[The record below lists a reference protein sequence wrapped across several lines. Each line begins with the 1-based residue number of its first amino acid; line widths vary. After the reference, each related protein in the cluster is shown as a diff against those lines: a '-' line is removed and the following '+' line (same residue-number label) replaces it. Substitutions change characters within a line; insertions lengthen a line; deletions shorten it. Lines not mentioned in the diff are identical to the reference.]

1 MKISRIVWI
10 VLIVAIVLT
19 PLGAAQSMTTGSN
32 GYTITPATDG
42 IKGVV
47 NPLRNDVTISQGEKD
62 CYSHAVPSGT
72 SQLTA
77 DLNWGNSANSLAL
90 TITSPTTTIGT
101 FHDADDGAIDGRI
114 HITISK
120 SSDIESG
127 TWIFLVYGESV
138 SGEEDYT
145 FGWT

>member
-10 VLIVAIVLT
+10 ALIVAMVLT
-19 PLGAAQSMTTGSN
+19 PLGAAQNMTTGSN
-32 GYTITPATDG
+32 GYTITPATDA

-47 NPLRNDVTISQGEKD
+47 NPLRNDATISQGEKD
-62 CYSHAVPSGT
+62 WYSHVVPSGT

-90 TITSPTTTIGT
+90 TITSPTTNIGT

-120 SSDIESG
+120 SPYIESG
-127 TWIFLVYGESV
+127 TWVFLVYGESV

-145 FGWT
+145 FGWI